1 MPIKKTDLF
10 NAKAFRQSLA
20 SQENSLPLFRNA
32 LRSGH
37 DALKQQ
43 YHQGAKPEDIVHGN
57 AWLVDQLIILAF
69 QQHLHLLP
77 QENQV
82 SLIAVGGY
90 GRGELHPASDI
101 DLMLL
106 LHSNLGAS
114 VNIFVETLIRFLW
127 DIGLEVGHSI
137 RTIKECVQE
146 AKKDITVAT
155 NLMETRL
162 LQGDQSIF
170 EKMQA
175 ATGPAKLWPSR
186 KFFAAKWEEQIQRH
200 HRFDDTGYNLEP
212 NIKEGPGGLRDIQMI
227 SWVTQRE
234 FGTASLDELIE
245 HGFLTKDEYRSL
257 IKGRNYLWQVR
268 NGLHFLAGRRE
279 DRLLFDHQRALAAEA
294 GFEDKPGNLAVEQ
307 FMKKYYRTIKE
318 LSLLN
323 EILLQHFEEAILA
336 RGKPRTRPINRRFQ
350 AHGNF
355 LETTND
361 KVFERSPWAMLE
373 LFLVL
378 QQQPNLKG
386 VRAQT
391 IRQLRHN
398 LHRIDKK
405 FREDLRC
412 RSLFI
417 EILRQPHGITH
428 ELRRMNAYGVLGAYL
443 PPFGRIVGQMQHD
456 LFHVYT
462 VDEHILFVLRNVRRF
477 TVPEYSDE
485 FPLASSIIRSLV
497 KPERLYIA
505 ALYHDIAKGRGGD
518 HSELGEK
525 DARKFCE
532 QHALSEYDTRF
543 VCWLVRNHL
552 VMSMVAQRQDI
563 QDPNVILDFA
573 QKMGDR
579 EHLDNLY
586 LLTVADMRGTS
597 PKVWNEW
604 KRGLLTQLHQETT
617 RMIRRGFG
625 KAIDV
630 DEHVREIKTEAAE
643 ILESRHISRSRV
655 SRIWDQM
662 DDDYF
667 LRHNPR
673 SLAWHAEEIAHAL
686 VTDLP
691 VVAVTSDPDVGGTEI
706 MIYTTDKVGQFSE
719 ITGAI
724 DKLGLSVV
732 DARLHPARNGY
743 LITTFI
749 VLDMNGNAISDKRE
763 LKELKRNLHE
773 DLLAVH
779 GPQARPQARLSRQQK
794 HFPVQT
800 RINFSPSANSLQTVL
815 EVSTQDRPGLLH
827 QIAVALAANQL
838 NIATARIATYGER
851 AEDIFFVTDR
861 NGNPVNDTSVQ
872 QEIENQIRHRLDAQ
886 INPS

>member
-1 MPIKKTDLF
+1 MPIKKSDLF
-10 NAKAFRQSLA
+10 NAKAFKQSLEN
-20 SQENSLPLFRNA
+20 QENPLPLFREA
-32 LRSGH
+32 LRNGRET
-37 DALKQQ
+37 LKQQ
-43 YHQGAKPEDIVHGN
+43 YHSGAKPDDIVYSN
-57 AWLVDQLIILAF
+57 AWLVDQLIVLAF
-69 QQHLHLLP
+69 RQHAHLIPL
-77 QENQV
+77 ENQL

-106 LHSNLGAS
+106 LHGDLGDS
-114 VNIFVETLIRFLW
+114 VNEFVETFIRFLW
-127 DIGLEVGHSI
+127 DIGLEVGHSV
-137 RTIKECVQE
+137 RTIKDCVQE

-162 LQGDQSIF
+162 LLGDQSIF
-170 EKMQA
+170 EKMQEV
-175 ATGPAKLWPSR
+175 TGPAKLWPSR

-257 IKGRNYLWQVR
+257 IKGRNYLWHVR
-268 NGLHFLAGRRE
+268 NGLHFLADRRE
-279 DRLLFDHQRALAAEA
+279 DRLVFDHQRALAAEA
-294 GFEDKPGNLAVEQ
+294 GFEDQPGKLAVEQ
-307 FMKKYYRTIKE
+307 FMKRYYRTIKE

-323 EILLQHFEEAILA
+323 EILLQHFEEAILS
-336 RGKPRTRPINRRFQ
+336 RGKPRTRPINRRFR

-355 LETTND
+355 LETTSD
-361 KVFERSPWAMLE
+361 RVFERSPWAILE
-373 LFLVL
+373 LFLLL
-378 QQQPNLKG
+378 QQQPKLKG

-391 IRQLRHN
+391 IRQVRHN
-398 LHRIDKK
+398 LRRIDKK

-412 RSLFI
+412 RSLFM

-443 PPFGRIVGQMQHD
+443 PAFGRVVGQMQHD

-462 VDEHILFVLRNVRRF
+462 VDEHTLFVLRNVRRF
-477 TVPEYSDE
+477 TVPEFTDE
-485 FPLASSIIRSLV
+485 FPLASSIIQNLV

-518 HSELGEK
+518 HSELGEQ

-563 QDPNVILDFA
+563 QDPDVIMEFA
-573 QKMGDR
+573 QNMGDK

-604 KRGLLTQLHQETT
+604 KRGLLSQLYQETA

-630 DEHVREIKTEAAE
+630 DEHLRELKQET
-643 ILESRHISRSRV
+643 LELLETRRVAKSRIGK
-655 SRIWDQM
+655 IWDQM
-662 DDDYF
+662 EDDYF

-673 SLAWHAEEIAHAL
+673 SLSWHAEEIAKAL

-691 VVAVTSDPDVGGTEI
+691 VVAVTTDPVVGGTEI
-706 MIYTTDKVGQFSE
+706 MIYTTDRVGQFSA

-732 DARLHPARNGY
+732 DARLHPTHNGY

-749 VLDMNGNAISDKRE
+749 VLDMNGNAVVDKHE
-763 LKELKRNLHE
+763 LKELKQNLHDE
-773 DLLAVH
+773 LIADREIQTQ
-779 GPQARPQARLSRQQK
+779 PQTRLSRQQK

-800 RINFSPSANSLQTVL
+800 RINFSPSANGQQTVL

-827 QIAVALAANQL
+827 QLALALVANRV
-838 NIATARIATYGER
+838 NITTARIATYGER

-861 NGNPVNDTSVQ
+861 NGEPVNDVEIQ
-872 QEIENQIRHRLDAQ
+872 KEIESQIRQRLDGQ
-886 INPS
+886 ISPS